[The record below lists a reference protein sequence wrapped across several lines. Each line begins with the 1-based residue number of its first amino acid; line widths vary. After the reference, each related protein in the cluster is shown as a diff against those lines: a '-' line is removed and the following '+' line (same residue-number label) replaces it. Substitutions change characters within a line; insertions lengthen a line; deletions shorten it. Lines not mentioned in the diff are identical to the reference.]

1 MKFLDTLVELQETC
15 RIMYI
20 ARNNSESASPVDRSF
35 SRLNTEMRLVED
47 GTNSREGY
55 EIAQYFYHTLDDDQK
70 AKEWKIGNIFSIER
84 KEEKTRFQE
93 GRVCSHCQENFKQ
106 NIANSL

>member
-20 ARNNSESASPVDRSF
+20 ARKNSESLSPVDRSF

-55 EIAQYFYHTLDDDQK
+55 EITQYFYHTLDDDQK
-70 AKEWKIGNIFSIER
+70 AKKWKIGGLFSIER